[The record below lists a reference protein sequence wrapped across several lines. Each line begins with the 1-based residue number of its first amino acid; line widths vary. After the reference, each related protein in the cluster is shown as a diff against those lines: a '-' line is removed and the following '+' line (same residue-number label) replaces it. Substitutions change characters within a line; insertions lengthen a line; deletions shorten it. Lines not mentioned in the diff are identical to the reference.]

1 VNEPETR
8 PRWVRQDALVLF
20 PAGVTIAVALVW
32 AATGG
37 GYEARPVLGA
47 AYDPSLWYLGA
58 LVLVGLLCATRFGL
72 AHVRISRWATIACA
86 AVLAY
91 TAWSF
96 LSVLWAHDQGTAF
109 LGSDRTLVYAAAFV
123 TFAILPWSSR
133 TLGIALAS
141 FVAGVGV
148 LAVVTTARLALL
160 ADPSSLYLNA
170 RLVYPLGYYDADAA
184 LFMTAAVT
192 AVALCSRRSGPIV
205 LRVSG
210 LAIAAVCL
218 QLAVLGQSRGW
229 LFTAPIILAL
239 TLLIVPGRLRLLFFA
254 LGPALA
260 TAAATPTLLHVY
272 GRATAKGVTLLEPRL
287 HQVLHQ
293 QGLHAARAM
302 LIADL
307 VLALLATPAV
317 ILDRR
322 LSLSERAT
330 RQANRIGA
338 ALAIGA
344 LLAGVVVGLV
354 ATHGHVIGRVEG
366 AWRSFVNTSEGA
378 AGASR
383 FTSLGSQR
391 VDFWR
396 VGLREWANHPLL
408 GLGQDNYASAYLRLR
423 HTEQEPRWV
432 HSLELRLLV
441 HTGLVGA
448 LLFGLFV
455 VAAFV
460 AALGARARGP
470 GNGLAGSRR
479 VAAGIALLPFVVWLV
494 HGSIDWFWEFP
505 ALSVPA
511 LAFAGA
517 AGAVRA
523 SAGPLDA
530 RAGAPVVEQVGTPA
544 AEPVGAQA
552 GSRQQSTR
560 RGVRPATALYWGMF
574 TLFGLAALAAI
585 AIPFA
590 AAREVQKAVAV
601 WPQNPSLAY
610 GELHSAAKLMPFDMQ
625 IDLVG
630 GAIGLNLGEAASAR
644 GWFEKAQRRDDQE
657 WLAPFA
663 LGVIESE
670 LGRTGP
676 AAVQLRRA
684 HELNPQE
691 TVVNEALSRLHTPH
705 PLTFEQAQE
714 ILSARGV
721 ARFGR

>member
-1 VNEPETR
+1 M
-8 PRWVRQDALVLF
+8 LF
-20 PAGVTIAVALVW
+20 PAGVMLAVALVW

-47 AYDPSLWYLGA
+47 SYDPSLWYLGA
-58 LVLVGLLCATRFGL
+58 LVIVGLLCATRLGL
-72 AHVRISRWATIACA
+72 ARVRISRWATVACA

-96 LSVLWAHDQGTAF
+96 LSVLWAHDQGTAL
-109 LGSDRTLVYAAAFV
+109 LGSDRTLVYAATFV

-133 TLGIALAS
+133 PLGVALAS
-141 FVAGVGV
+141 FVAGVGA

-170 RLVYPLGYYDADAA
+170 RLVYPLGYYNADAA

-192 AVALCSRRSGPIV
+192 AVALSSRRSGPIV
-205 LRVSG
+205 LRVGG
-210 LAIAAVCL
+210 LVLAAVCL

-239 TLLIVPGRLRLLFFA
+239 ALLIVPGRLRLLAFA

-260 TAAATPTLLHVY
+260 TAAATPALLRVY
-272 GRATAKGVTLLEPRL
+272 GRATAGGVTLLEPRL

-293 QGLHAARAM
+293 QGRHAAQAM
-302 LIADL
+302 LVADV
-307 VLALLATPAV
+307 VLALVGTLAV

-322 LSLSERAT
+322 LSLSARAT

-338 ALAIGA
+338 AIAVGA
-344 LLAGVVVGLV
+344 LLAGVVVGLI
-354 ATHGHVIGRVEG
+354 ATHGHVVGRVEG
-366 AWRSFVNTSEGA
+366 AWRSFANSSEAA

-408 GLGQDNYASAYLRLR
+408 GLGQDNFASAYLRLR
-423 HTEQEPRWV
+423 HTGQEPRWV

-455 VAAFV
+455 VAVFM
-460 AALGARARGP
+460 AALRPRAETSGDGVAGP
-470 GNGLAGSRR
+470 RR
-479 VAAGIALLPFVVWLV
+479 VAAGIALLPLVVWLV

-517 AGAVRA
+517 AGAVRPA
-523 SAGPLDA
+523 AGPLEAPASAPAADGGRS
-530 RAGAPVVEQVGTPA
+530 RAGD
-544 AEPVGAQA
+544 PVGRQA
-552 GSRQQSTR
+552 GEGEQSAR
-560 RGVRPATALYWGMF
+560 RSSRPASALYWGAF
-574 TLFGLAALAAI
+574 ALFALAALAAI

-590 AAREVQKAVAV
+590 AAREVQKAIAV
-601 WPQNPSLAY
+601 WPEEPGVAY
-610 GELHSAAKLMPFDMQ
+610 GELHSASKLMPFDMQ

-630 GAIGLNLGEAASAR
+630 GAIGLNLEEPARASS
-644 GWFEKAQRRDDQE
+644 WFEEAQRRDDQE

-663 LGVIESE
+663 LGLIESE
-670 LGRTGP
+670 LGHAAP
-676 AAVQLRRA
+676 AATQLRRA

-691 TVVNEALSRLHTPH
+691 AVVDAALARVHSTH
-705 PLTFEQAQE
+705 PLSFAQAQE
-714 ILSARGV
+714 ILSARKV

>member
-58 LVLVGLLCATRFGL
+58 LVLVGLLCATRLGL
-72 AHVRISRWATIACA
+72 VRVRISRWAAIACA

-141 FVAGVGV
+141 FVSGVGV
-148 LAVVTTARLALL
+148 LAVVTAARLALL

-205 LRVSG
+205 LRVGG

-229 LFTAPIILAL
+229 LFTAPIVLAL
-239 TLLIVPGRLRLLFFA
+239 TLLIVPGRLRLLAFA

-260 TAAATPTLLHVY
+260 TVAATPALLRVY
-272 GRATAKGVTLLEPRL
+272 GRATAAGVTLLEPRL

-307 VLALLATPAV
+307 VLALLATWAV

-322 LSLSERAT
+322 LSLNERAT

-344 LLAGVVVGLV
+344 LLAGAVVGLV

-408 GLGQDNYASAYLRLR
+408 GLGQDNFASAYLRLR
-423 HTEQEPRWV
+423 HNEQEPRWV

-455 VAAFV
+455 VAVFM
-460 AALGARARGP
+460 AALGSRAG
-470 GNGLAGSRR
+470 GSGSGLAGPRR
-479 VAAGIALLPFVVWLV
+479 IAAGIALLPLVVWLV

-523 SAGPLDA
+523 SSGPLDV
-530 RAGAPVVEQVGTPA
+530 RTGAPA
-544 AEPVGAQA
+544 AERGSAPAAAGQQGA
-552 GSRQQSTR
+552 SR
-560 RGVRPATALYWGMF
+560 GLRPATALYWGAF
-574 TLFGLAALAAI
+574 TLFGLAALTAI

-590 AAREVQKAVAV
+590 AAREVQKAIAV
-601 WPQNPSLAY
+601 WPEKPNIAY
-610 GELHSAAKLMPFDMQ
+610 GELHSAANLMPFDMQ

-630 GAIGLNLGEAASAR
+630 GAIGLNIGERAR
-644 GWFEKAQRRDDQE
+644 ARRWFEEAQRRDDQE

-663 LGVIESE
+663 LGLIESE
-670 LGRTGP
+670 LGRPGP

-691 TVVNEALSRLHTPH
+691 TVVNDALARLHSAH

>member
-1 VNEPETR
+1 MNEPETR

-20 PAGVTIAVALVW
+20 PAGVTIAVALMW

-47 AYDPSLWYLGA
+47 AYDSSLWYLGA
-58 LVLVGLLCATRFGL
+58 LALVGLLCATRLGL
-72 AHVRISRWATIACA
+72 ARVHISRWAAIACA

-123 TFAILPWSSR
+123 TFAILPWSAR
-133 TLGIALAS
+133 ALGVALAS

-148 LAVVTTARLALL
+148 LAVLTTARLALL
-160 ADPSSLYLNA
+160 ADPSSLYLSA
-170 RLVYPLGYYDADAA
+170 RLVYPLGYYNADAA

-192 AVALCSRRSGPIV
+192 AVALCSRRSGPIA
-205 LRVSG
+205 LRVGG
-210 LAIAAVCL
+210 LTLAAVCL

-229 LFTAPIILAL
+229 LFTAPLILGL
-239 TLLIVPGRLRLLFFA
+239 TLLIVPGRLRLLVFA

-260 TAAATPTLLHVY
+260 TAAATPALLRVY
-272 GRATAKGVTLLEPRL
+272 GRATTGGVTLLEPRL

-302 LIADL
+302 LIADA
-307 VLALLATPAV
+307 VLALVATPGV
-317 ILDRR
+317 MLDRR
-322 LSLSERAT
+322 LSLSARAA

-338 ALAIGA
+338 TLAVGA
-344 LLAGVVVGLV
+344 LLAGVAVALV
-354 ATHGHVIGRVEG
+354 ATHGHVAGRVER
-366 AWRSFVNTSEGA
+366 AWRSFANTSEA
-378 AGASR
+378 AASASR

-408 GLGQDNYASAYLRLR
+408 GLGQDNFASAYLRLR

-448 LLFGLFV
+448 LLFALFV
-455 VAAFV
+455 VAVFM
-460 AALGARARGP
+460 AALGRPAG
-470 GNGLAGSRR
+470 GSGDGLAGSRR
-479 VAAGIALLPFVVWLV
+479 AVAGIALLPLVVWLV

-523 SAGPLDA
+523 SAGPFGVP
-530 RAGAPVVEQVGTPA
+530 AGATDAKQGGAPA
-544 AEPVGAQA
+544 AEQGGARVWTA
-552 GSRQQSTR
+552 QQHTP
-560 RGVRPATALYWGMF
+560 RGLRPATALYWGAF
-574 TLFGLAALAAI
+574 ALFGIAALTAI

-590 AAREVQKAVAV
+590 AAREVQRAIAV
-601 WPQNPSLAY
+601 WPEKPSLAY
-610 GELHSAAKLMPFDMQ
+610 SELRSATKLMPFDMQ

-630 GAIGLNLGEAASAR
+630 GAIGLNLGEPVRAR
-644 GWFEKAQRRDDQE
+644 HWFEEAQRSDEEE

-663 LGVIESE
+663 LGLIESE
-670 LGRTGP
+670 LGRAGP
-676 AAVQLRRA
+676 AALQLRRA

-691 TVVNEALSRLHTPH
+691 TVVNEALARLHSAH
-705 PLTFEQAQE
+705 PLTFEEAQA
-714 ILSARGV
+714 ILNARGV